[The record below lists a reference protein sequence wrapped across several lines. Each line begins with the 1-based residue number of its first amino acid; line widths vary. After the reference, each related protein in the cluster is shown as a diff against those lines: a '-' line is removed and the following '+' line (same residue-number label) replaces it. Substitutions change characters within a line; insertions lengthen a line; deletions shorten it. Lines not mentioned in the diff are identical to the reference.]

1 MPTINDEIASAFGE
15 LADLLEL
22 SGADRYRIL
31 AYRRAAATLAGLA
44 RDVGKMSDK
53 ELVGLSGIGK
63 ATASK
68 VREFIETGTM
78 RALEDAR
85 AELPAGVL
93 EMTTL
98 PGMGPKKAMLLHSEL
113 GINTIDELRTAIEGQ
128 RLRELKGFGSKTEEK
143 LLGAIGRR
151 ANTSKRF
158 LLEGALDLADE
169 ILTDLRALPQV
180 SRAEYAGSLRRMKET
195 IGDLDI
201 LAAADD
207 PAPVMEHF
215 ANMRFGRKGGSI
227 SQGPTKSSIVTKSG
241 LQVDLRVVAP
251 GEFGAA
257 LQYFTGSQA
266 HNVAVREI
274 AVKKGLKLSE
284 YGLFTV
290 EDGKRI
296 AGATEDEIYQA
307 LGMQTPLP
315 TMRENRGEIALAA
328 SGRLPSVVRQEDIKG
343 DLHAHTVYSDGTGS
357 VTEMVQAGAEMGY
370 SYFAI
375 TDHGGGRWRF
385 TEKIIRKQRQE
396 IERVSRKLDGNM
408 TVLQGVEMS
417 IRPDGSFAFSDEV
430 LASFDFVIASV
441 HDALGMDPDAM
452 TRRLIRVIEH
462 PEVNIIGHPTS
473 RRLQKRPP
481 ISFDLEEVFRAA
493 AANDVALEISA
504 HPERIDLK
512 DDHVRLAREIGCLFS
527 IDTDSHGPGRLHR
540 MRYGVGT
547 AQRAWVP
554 ADEVVNTWPLQR
566 LKKFF
571 EKKA

>member
-1 MPTINDEIASAFGE
+1 MPTINEEIASAFGE

-22 SGADRYRIL
+22 TGADRYRIL

-44 RDVGKMSDK
+44 RDVGKISEK
-53 ELVGLSGIGK
+53 ELIGLSGIGK

-128 RLRELKGFGSKTEEK
+128 RLRELKGFGSKSEEK

-151 ANTSKRF
+151 AHASKRF
-158 LLEGALDLADE
+158 LLEGTFELADE
-169 ILTDLRALPQV
+169 IVGELRALPQV
-180 SRAEYAGSLRRMKET
+180 NRAQHAGSLRRMKET

-227 SQGPTKSSIVTKSG
+227 SRGPTKSSIVTKAG

-251 GEFGAA
+251 DEFGAA

-296 AGATEDEIYQA
+296 AGATEDEVYQA
-307 LGMQTPLP
+307 LGMQTPMP
-315 TMRENRGEIALAA
+315 TMRENRGEIALALT
-328 SGRLPSVVRQEDIKG
+328 GRLPSVVRQEDIKG

-357 VTEMVQAGAEMGY
+357 VTEMVQAAAEMGY
-370 SYFAI
+370 SYFGI

-396 IERVSRKLDGNM
+396 IERVSRELDGSM

-441 HDALGMDPDAM
+441 HDALGMDPEAM

-481 ISFDLEEVFRAA
+481 ISFDLEAVFRAA
-493 AANDVALEISA
+493 AANGVALEISA

-512 DDHVRLAREIGCLFS
+512 DDHVRLARELGCLFS

-554 ADEVVNTWPLQR
+554 ADEVINTWPLQR

-571 EKKA
+571 EKRA